1 MLVTLA
7 VRNLSRNFVV
17 FNIIPIVLY
26 LFKNNTSLSIPYPK
40 ILIPDD
46 VPTDEMKWKWLFFV
60 TSADTWLGMRILG
73 YKLGRIVYTV
83 ENVCQDVIAILI
95 CLFINAGILGNFS
108 LAKWQWLFLYYYV
121 LLKLQ
126 LREMNIRCLEKM
138 QSNTGIQWNPAI
150 KRWIQF

>member
-1 MLVTLA
+1 
-7 VRNLSRNFVV
+7 
-17 FNIIPIVLY
+17 
-26 LFKNNTSLSIPYPK
+26 
-40 ILIPDD
+40 
-46 VPTDEMKWKWLFFV
+46 
-60 TSADTWLGMRILG
+60 MRILG

-138 QSNTGIQWNPAI
+138 QSNTGIQRNPAI
-150 KRWIQF
+150 RR